1 MSNKSRTSDVALV
14 LSLAITCMAT
24 LAITWLGAPGF
35 QRLTGAADANSLKL
49 GLIVVLL
56 VLFGLC
62 GFFATRM
69 ARDRASRDS
78 DVVAR
83 AEAEAKALAEANEKI
98 AEAQKKVEIA
108 EDVARQAA
116 AGLEKK
122 VEELKEARGGQAEN
136 SRLATVGRLTST
148 IAHDLRNPLGAVRTA
163 AYLIERKTQDLN
175 LGLEKSLHRVENGI
189 KRCDNMITQLLDFA
203 RTKELVP
210 EAVKLDEWVR
220 RIVGD
225 REIPEQVSVQYD
237 LQLGDATVTLD
248 PTRFQ
253 RVLTNLVDNAVEAM
267 KVDAGASTV
276 ASPLV
281 TIRTAVNGE
290 RVEISVIDNGPG
302 IPAENL
308 GQIFEPLF
316 STKPSGVGLGL
327 PAVQQIVEQH
337 AGGLEV
343 ASVQGNGT
351 TATAWLP
358 LGTLQQQAA

>member
-14 LSLAITCMAT
+14 LSLAITCMTT
-24 LAITWLGAPGF
+24 LAVTWVGAPGF
-35 QRLTGAADANSLKL
+35 QRLTGAADANGLKL
-49 GLIVVLL
+49 GLIVVLFA
-56 VLFGLC
+56 LFGLC
-62 GFFATRM
+62 GFFATRI
-69 ARDRASRDS
+69 ARDQDSRDS
-78 DVVAR
+78 DVKAR
-83 AEAEAKALAEANEKI
+83 AGAEAKALAEANEKI
-98 AEAQKKVEIA
+98 AVAQKKVETA

-116 AGLEKK
+116 AELEKK
-122 VEELKEARGGQAEN
+122 VKELKEARGGQAEN

-175 LGLEKSLHRVENGI
+175 LGLEKSLRRVENGI

-225 REIPEQVSVQYD
+225 REVPEQVSVQFD
-237 LQLGDATVTLD
+237 LQLGDATVTID
-248 PTRFQ
+248 PARFQ
-253 RVLTNLVDNAVEAM
+253 RVVANLVDNAVEAM
-267 KVDAGASTV
+267 KDGAGASTV
-276 ASPLV
+276 PNPV
-281 TIRTAVNGE
+281 ITVRTGVKGE
-290 RVEISVIDNGPG
+290 RVELSVIDNGPG

-308 GQIFEPLF
+308 QQIFEPLF

-337 AGGLEV
+337 SGGLEV
-343 ASVQGNGT
+343 GSVQGSGT

-358 LGTLQQQAA
+358 LSTLQQQAA